1 MYYTV
6 KGINI
11 YLLGAKFE
19 LIQNVRLIGLTTT
32 KKKLILMNYFNVL
45 TGVPYSEAR

>member
-19 LIQNVRLIGLTTT
+19 LIQNVRLIGLTT

-45 TGVPYSEAR
+45 TGVLYSEAR